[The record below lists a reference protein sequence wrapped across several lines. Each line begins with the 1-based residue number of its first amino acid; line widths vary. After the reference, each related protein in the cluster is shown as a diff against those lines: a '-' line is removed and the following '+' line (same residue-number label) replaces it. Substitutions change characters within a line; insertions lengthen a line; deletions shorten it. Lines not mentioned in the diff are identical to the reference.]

1 MIFFATL
8 TFVRFK
14 FGVVFMKKVVAF
26 FIKLIS
32 IVGIF
37 AVVFAVSVYGG
48 YLYITP
54 SSYVSLNSIPS
65 VKFSVNNFDRVL
77 KVETGN
83 ESEDI
88 ISDLKLNNMKIYEAV
103 QKTVDEL
110 VSEGYI
116 SNNSSLIISVSNK
129 DENKT
134 SRLMNK
140 LQNKITIN
148 IDGSSEI
155 HMVKVKPLLK

>member
-1 MIFFATL
+1 
-8 TFVRFK
+8 
-14 FGVVFMKKVVAF
+14 MKKVVAF
-26 FIKLIS
+26 LIKFIS

-37 AVVFAVSVYGG
+37 AAIFAVSAYVG

-65 VKFSVNNFDRVL
+65 VRFSVNTFDRVI
-77 KVETGN
+77 KVDTDN

-88 ISDLKLNNMKIYEAV
+88 INDLELNNMNVYKAV

-110 VSEGYI
+110 VSKGYI
-116 SNNSSLIISVSNK
+116 SDNSSLVISVSNK

-134 SRLMNK
+134 DNLMKK
-140 LQNKITIN
+140 LHEKIKI
-148 IDGSSEI
+148 SSNGNFDI
-155 HMVKVKPLLK
+155 QMVKVETLLN

>member
-1 MIFFATL
+1 
-8 TFVRFK
+8 
-14 FGVVFMKKVVAF
+14 MKKVVAF
-26 FIKLIS
+26 LIKFIS

-37 AVVFAVSVYGG
+37 AVIFAVSAYVG

-65 VKFSVNNFDRVL
+65 VKFNVNAFDRVI
-77 KVETGN
+77 KVDTDN

-88 ISDLKLNNMKIYEAV
+88 INDLELNNMNVYEAV
-103 QKTVDEL
+103 QKTVDEF
-110 VSEGYI
+110 VSAGYI

-134 SRLMNK
+134 NNLMNK
-140 LQNKITIN
+140 LQEKIKI
-148 IDGSSEI
+148 SSNGNSDI
-155 HMVKVKPLLK
+155 QMVKVELLLN

>member
-1 MIFFATL
+1 M
-8 TFVRFK
+8 R
-14 FGVVFMKKVVAF
+14 KVVAF
-26 FIKLIS
+26 LIKFIS

-37 AVVFAVSVYGG
+37 AVIFAVSAYVG

-65 VKFSVNNFDRVL
+65 VKFNVNAFDRVI
-77 KVETGN
+77 KVDTDN

-88 ISDLKLNNMKIYEAV
+88 INDLELNNMNVYEAV
-103 QKTVDEL
+103 QKTVDEF
-110 VSEGYI
+110 VSAGYI

-134 SRLMNK
+134 NNLMNK
-140 LQNKITIN
+140 LQEKIKIN
-148 IDGSSEI
+148 GNSDIQ
-155 HMVKVKPLLK
+155 MVKVELLLN